1 LISKFLKINIVKY
14 FIVSCVSTIID
25 FSLSY
30 LLYKKIGLNYL
41 FSTNLGIFCGF
52 IFQYFTSMK
61 FIFTNNKH
69 IKSFAIYI
77 TTFFVG
83 LTLANITIWIS
94 FNVMNLSFSF
104 AKMLSI
110 AMPFFMTYFIRKRTL
125 GADLTP
131 VKVG

>member
-1 LISKFLKINIVKY
+1 MNIVKY
-14 FIVSCVSTIID
+14 FIVSCAATVID
-25 FSLSY
+25 FYLSY
-30 LLYKKIGLNYL
+30 LLYEKIGLNYL

-77 TTFFVG
+77 ITFFIG
-83 LTLANITIWIS
+83 LTLANITIWVS
-94 FNVMNLSFSF
+94 FDFLNLSFSF
-104 AKMLSI
+104 AKVLSI
-110 AMPFFMTYFIRKRTL
+110 VVPFFITYFIRKITL
-125 GADLTP
+125 EKELTP